1 MSDENANKQMN
12 GSWVFMSE
20 APAIT
25 IRKRDPFGCDSTGL
39 QQEHSF
45 IDGWTGLS
53 REQSCMFED
62 FHHYC
67 TVK

>member
-45 IDGWTGLS
+45 IDGGQVCRGNKAVCLKTFIITA
-53 REQSCMFED
+53 Q
-62 FHHYC
+62 
-67 TVK
+67 